1 MNLFLKKTEDR
12 SKPNRRD
19 FMIRSTCASLGIT
32 SVVNTLAQLKLV
44 GSAAA
49 QGASGGYKALI
60 CFFHHGGNDANNL
73 LIPSESSSARTHYQN
88 GRGILTVADSS
99 FDFSPTG
106 AQAYFGHTGQVSSRL
121 QPQNAGAYE
130 PFGLSNYT
138 QNKMALHPLAF
149 PLANMFETGDL
160 AFVGNVGTLVGTTP
174 ITRANFNTLPAAAK
188 PPQLFSHSDQQV
200 QWQSSLPDQPF
211 SRGWGGKLADLLA
224 PSHGPG
230 DLSLSVS
237 LAGVNSFQV
246 ANNEPA
252 YFMSSAGTVSPLSGF
267 GTNYTDAL
275 RSTGLQPDYSNPAT
289 PAGGKYNPL
298 ASLSSGADPLVN
310 TNYRH
315 TAAGW
320 RLRAIEQIMAMQHA
334 ALFDTEYLD
343 SGTNARVTEGL
354 VGNALLHTAG
364 ATAGTSVLDS
374 HFTNWFPA
382 GLFNPQV
389 PDIANQLK
397 VVARM
402 IAGRNSLSNTRQ
414 IFFVQL
420 GGHDTHT
427 SQTQGNN
434 TQGHQ
439 GLMNQAARAVRAF
452 KDAMDA
458 IGMWDSVMMF
468 SASDFNRTFTP
479 NKSDATGGSD
489 HGWGGHAWVA
499 GGAVK
504 GRNIYGRYPDLT
516 INGGIDCTGN
526 RGRWIPSTSTDQ
538 FYAPIAKWFGCADH
552 QISQILPNFTRFQP
566 DLSPATLATANLDF
580 IDFSV

>member
-1 MNLFLKKTEDR
+1 MNIFLKKSEDR

-19 FMIRSTCASLGIT
+19 FLIRSTCASLGIT

-49 QGASGGYKALI
+49 SGASDYKALI

-73 LIPSESSSARTHYQN
+73 LIPAGGASTARTHYEN
-88 GRGILTVADSS
+88 GRGILTIADSA
-99 FDFSPTG
+99 FDFTPTG
-106 AQAYFGHTGQVSSRL
+106 SQAYFGQSGQVSSRIS
-121 QPQNAGAYE
+121 PQNGGAYDH
-130 PFGLSNYT
+130 PGLTNYT
-138 QNKMALHPLAF
+138 QNNMALHPLAF
-149 PLANMFETGDL
+149 PLASMFESGDL
-160 AFVGNVGTLVGTTP
+160 AFVANIGTLVGTTP
-174 ITRANFNTLPAAAK
+174 VTRANFNTLPAAAK

-211 SRGWGGKLADLLA
+211 SRGWGGKVADILA

-246 ANNEPA
+246 ASNEPA
-252 YFMSSAGTVSPLSGF
+252 YFMSSAGTVNPLSGF

-275 RSTGLQPDYSNPAT
+275 RSTALQPDYSNPGVT
-289 PAGGKYNPL
+289 PGGKYNPL
-298 ASLSSGADPLVN
+298 APLAPGADYLLN
-310 TNYRH
+310 TNYRN
-315 TAAGW
+315 TSAGW

-354 VGNALLHTAG
+354 VGNALSETAG
-364 ATAGTSVLDS
+364 ATAGTSTLDA
-374 HFTNWFPA
+374 HFTNWFPT

-402 IAGRNSLSNTRQ
+402 IAGRSHLSNTRQ

-489 HGWGGHAWVA
+489 HAWGSHSWVA

-504 GRNIYGRYPDLT
+504 GRKIYGYYPNLT

-526 RGRWIPSTSTDQ
+526 RGRWIPSTATDQ
-538 FYAPIAKWFGCADH
+538 FYAPIAKWFGCTDG
-552 QISQILPNFTRFQP
+552 QISQILPNFTRFQA
-566 DLSPATLATANLDF
+566 DLSQGSLDAKNLDF
-580 IDFSV
+580 IDFGV